1 MKDLQISYT
10 NQLNRNRF
18 FFEKKKKRTGT
29 NRLKSE
35 RLEKKL
41 HKPTKKKQIFFWQE
55 KKKNWNKSFKK

>member
-18 FFEKKKKRTGT
+18 FFGKKRKRTGT

-35 RLEKKL
+35 RLANKL
-41 HKPTKKKQIFFWQE
+41 HKPTKSKTWKKRSNSNIYG
-55 KKKNWNKSFKK
+55 